1 MDFTVD
7 VILLH
12 FNYVNYT
19 SKRNKMNISLSKDIE
34 PVSEFRKHASEFMQ
48 RIKEDQRP
56 IVLTQHG
63 KSAAILLNVEEYER
77 LTAKLEMLE
86 DILQAKRDVD
96 LGKTYSLR
104 KAEQRIEAHTKK

>member
-1 MDFTVD
+1 
-7 VILLH
+7 
-12 FNYVNYT
+12 
-19 SKRNKMNISLSKDIE
+19 MNISLSKDIE

-77 LTAKLEMLE
+77 MTAKLSLLE
-86 DILQAKRDVD
+86 DILQAKREVD
-96 LGKTYSLR
+96 LGRIYSLEE
-104 KAEQRIEAHTKK
+104 AEKRVNAHIEKWR